1 MSDVIQ
7 PFGNGARGCIGR
19 PFAWQEAILTMALI
33 LQNFNLRLDDP
44 SYQVQIKTTLTIKP
58 DNLFIRASLREGID
72 PIMLERK
79 LYGGVQEESVKPK
92 PAVVATGAPKSAMTI
107 LYGSNSGTCEG
118 LAQSLASNAAGY
130 GYAAD
135 VMSLDAVLDKPPSG
149 QQPIVIITASY
160 EGNPPDNA
168 ATFVEW
174 LKHVEPSRLKDIQ
187 YAVFG
192 CGHRDWAATFQKVPK
207 MIDDQLNTKGASRLA
222 ERGQS
227 DVAAGTVFD
236 DFDDWQDNKLWTAL
250 SKGSAVDETGNE
262 GIDLELSTSSRAS
275 HLRHNVQKA
284 VILSN
289 QVLTSP
295 NVPEKRHIEI
305 KLPTSLTYEA
315 GDYLALLPMN
325 RLETIGRVLR
335 RFDLPWDAVMTLK
348 KGAHTTIPTDR
359 EVVVS
364 SILGAYVELTGP
376 ATRKN
381 LATIAKYAPDDATKT
396 KIEKGE
402 LSKSP
407 SVLDVLETYPA
418 IQLPFALFLSM
429 LTPMRVRQ
437 YSISSSPLHD
447 PSVATIT
454 YSIADQ
460 DTAHLGVATNYLK
473 ALEAG
478 SSVQV
483 AVKKS
488 HASFH
493 LPKDETTP
501 IIMVCAGTGLAPFR
515 GFVQERAAKMEASGQ
530 TELGEALLF
539 IGCRDP
545 IDDKLFSEELERW
558 EKLGAVKVF
567 YAFSKSP
574 AQSEGCKHVQD
585 RLWHERV
592 QVGKSFDSGAQAYI
606 CGSGAVG
613 RGISDVVARM
623 RKAGAEKKG
632 VEISTEEAMEWWES
646 LRGERYAVDVFD

>member
-1 MSDVIQ
+1 MIQ

-72 PIMLERK
+72 PIMLEQK
-79 LYGGVQEESVKPK
+79 LYGGVKEEAAKPK
-92 PAVVATGAPKSAMTI
+92 PASVATGTPKSAMTI

-118 LAQSLASNAAGY
+118 LAQLLASNAAAH

-149 QQPIVIITASY
+149 QQPIIIITASY

-207 MIDDQLNTKGASRLA
+207 LIDDELNTKGASRVA
-222 ERGQS
+222 ERGES

-236 DFDDWQDNKLWTAL
+236 DFDDWQDNKLWAAL
-250 SKGSAVDETGNE
+250 SKGKAVDETINE

-275 HLRHNVQKA
+275 HLRHNLQKA
-284 VILSN
+284 VIISN
-289 QVLTSP
+289 QVLTSTK
-295 NVPEKRHIEI
+295 VPEKRHIEI
-305 KLPTSLTYEA
+305 NLPTSLTYEA

-325 RLETIGRVLR
+325 HLQTIDRVLR
-335 RFDLPWDAVMTLK
+335 RFGLPWDAVMTLK
-348 KGAHTTIPTDR
+348 KGAHTTIPT
-359 EVVVS
+359 EKELVVS

-381 LATIAKYAPDDATKT
+381 LATIGQYAPDETTKT

-402 LSKSP
+402 LGRSP
-407 SVLDVLETYPA
+407 SILDVLEAYPA
-418 IQLPFALFLSM
+418 IRLPFALFLSM
-429 LTPMRVRQ
+429 LIPMRVRQ

-460 DTAHLGVATNYLK
+460 DNAHLGVATNYLK

-478 SSVQV
+478 SSMQI
-483 AVKKS
+483 AIKKS

-493 LPKDETTP
+493 LPKDESTP

-515 GFVQERAAKMEASGQ
+515 GFIQERAAKMEASGQ
-530 TELGEALLF
+530 IKVGEALLF
-539 IGCRDP
+539 VGCRDSTH
-545 IDDKLFSEELERW
+545 DKLFSDELEKW
-558 EKLGAVKVF
+558 EKLGVVRVF
-567 YAFSKSP
+567 YAFSRSP

-585 RLWHERV
+585 RLWFERELV
-592 QVGKSFDSGAQAYI
+592 ARLFDSGAQAYI
-606 CGSGAVG
+606 CGSGAMG
-613 RGISDVVARM
+613 KGISEVVARM

-632 VEISTEEAMEWWES
+632 VDMSMKEATEWWES